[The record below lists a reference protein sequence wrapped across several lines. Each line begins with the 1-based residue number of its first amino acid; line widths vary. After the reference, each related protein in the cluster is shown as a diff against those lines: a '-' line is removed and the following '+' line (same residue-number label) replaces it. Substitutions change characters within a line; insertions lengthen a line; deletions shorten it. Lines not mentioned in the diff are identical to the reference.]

1 MFNLFVAFIS
11 DFVEFFISVGLRQ
24 VAGGRRTLIV
34 SPKIIKKQTHTY
46 LSLLNAAGK
55 KQKNK

>member
-1 MFNLFVAFIS
+1 MLNLFVAFIP
-11 DFVEFFISVGLRQ
+11 DFVEFFYLRQ
-24 VAGGRRTLIV
+24 VAGGRRILIV